1 MTLFAMVAMFATASI
16 AQGISTFPWTE
27 GFENGATDWTIIDS
41 DGDGIS
47 WQLSDTSSQVSSFAA
62 QYPHTGNSC
71 IIALSYN
78 NLTYEVLTPDEWL
91 ISPAL
96 TIPAG
101 ESYSLTF
108 YDNGTN
114 PAYAAEHYAVYV
126 ANANTVAAMSATTP
140 LMEQT
145 LVDGTWTKRTVDLSA
160 YAGQTIYIGFR
171 HYNCTDQF
179 CMGIDDIRVGGLEVP
194 DITLYGPQTVVTNV
208 PTTFVAVSDVAGPFT
223 WTVDNQAQ
231 TTTTDT
237 LVYTFTTAGSHTVV
251 ASVSNN
257 VGTTTDTINV
267 TAIECNAES
276 VPYSSNFAN
285 GISLCWENTAL
296 TPETY
301 AWDTVS
307 MADGS
312 ATYAYSMSAESFYG
326 VYMFDNG
333 VDNWLIT
340 PTLNIAT
347 AGDYQV
353 EWMVREYNSS
363 YATDH
368 YTVYLI
374 ADDDTTE
381 LFSETLTAEAAAA
394 DLARVAGLPA
404 DLTGDFKIG
413 FRHHASTGGYVLM
426 IRNIGVNVQTA
437 PIVTLVG
444 PATAENGYAVTFTA
458 QSGNATSY
466 AWLVDG
472 TAQSETSNTLS
483 YTFTTD
489 SVHTVKVT
497 ATNNSGSASDSM
509 TVEVYT
515 CYAIADFPYTQDFE
529 SGMQCWSMVSMDA
542 ANDAEFGIYADENAY
557 AGSSDFR
564 FSSFDE
570 GTDYNQYLISP
581 EITLPATGNYM
592 LKFMY
597 KGQYSTDAFR
607 VLSSTTTKDVAAFT
621 NVLGDYPEV
630 ATAWTEVALVLPAGT
645 KFVAINYYGDYQY
658 RLYVDDIMITTVT
671 APTVTVTGPASTT
684 TGSEVTFT
692 ATSTLADSYAWTVD
706 GTAQSETG
714 NTLTYTFTTAGEHTV
729 SVVATNA
736 QGSSQPATHTIN
748 VIACDVISTLPWVAD
763 FEDTTATYDC
773 WKFYDADQ
781 DGIGWFTS
789 YGQFQNQ
796 DGTPAE
802 TYGHESYGAMFSFS
816 YYSNGQFGQAL
827 TPDDWVFTPAIAV
840 PAEGN
845 YSLSWYAR
853 GIDPNYAGEYY
864 SVYVTTT
871 AAPDE
876 SLEAV
881 YSDSTTATW
890 EQQIVNLADYAG
902 QTVYI
907 AFRHHNCTDKYALAV
922 DKIRVGVAGTEN
934 EGIDNAAAIDINI
947 YPNPASEVIN
957 IAAEGVR
964 LVEMLD
970 VNGRVVLESR
980 IGGAIDLS
988 SLASGVYMVRVT
1000 TDAGVSTEKVVK
1012 Q

>member
-1 MTLFAMVAMFATASI
+1 MKKTMTFFAMVAMFATASI

-27 GFENGATDWTIIDS
+27 GFENGASGWIFQSGNAEDEGFTVVTNGQYTYTTMGQSCLFGPYS
-41 DGDGIS
+41 DDFNVDQ
-47 WQLSDTSSQVSSFAA
+47 WA
-62 QYPHTGNSC
+62 
-71 IIALSYN
+71 
-78 NLTYEVLTPDEWL
+78 
-91 ISPAL
+91 ISPAIDL
-96 TIPAG
+96 TNSTDDTLL
-101 ESYSLTF
+101 SYYIWMTEYDGIETEYEVRVSTTDTTIASFTTVLWSETGSGDGYVKRNVSL
-108 YDNGTN
+108 
-114 PAYAAEHYAVYV
+114 A
-126 ANANTVAAMSATTP
+126 
-140 LMEQT
+140 
-145 LVDGTWTKRTVDLSA
+145 A
-160 YAGQTIYIGFR
+160 YAGQTIRIAFR
-171 HYNCTDQF
+171 NITGQGGDA
-179 CMGIDDIRVGGLEVP
+179 MMIDDVRIGGPETPAL
-194 DITLYGPQTVVTNV
+194 TLNGPQNV
-208 PTTFVAVSDVAGPFT
+208 IANTPATFVAVSDVAGPFT

-231 TTTTDT
+231 TTTIDT

-251 ASVSNN
+251 ASVSNS
-257 VGTTTDTINV
+257 VGTTSDTIEV
-267 TAIECNAES
+267 SAIECNAES

-296 TPETY
+296 TPQTY

-312 ATYAYSMSAESFYG
+312 ATYAYSMSAQSFYG
-326 VYMFDNG
+326 YMFDND

-374 ADDDTTE
+374 AGDDTTE

-394 DLARVAGLPA
+394 DLARVAGLPD

-437 PIVTLVG
+437 PSVTLVG

-466 AWLVDG
+466 AWTVDG
-472 TAQSETSNTLS
+472 TAQSETGNTLS
-483 YTFTTD
+483 YTFTND
-489 SVHTVKVT
+489 GAHTVIVT
-497 ATNNSGSASDSM
+497 ATNNSGSASDTMS
-509 TVEVYT
+509 VEVYT
-515 CYAIADFPYTQDFE
+515 CEAIDDFPYTQDFE

-557 AGSSDFR
+557 AGSNDFR
-564 FSSFDE
+564 FSSFAR

-630 ATAWTEVALVLPAGT
+630 ATEWTEVALMLPAGT

-658 RLYVDDIMITTVT
+658 RLYVDDIMLTTVT

-692 ATSTLADSYAWTVD
+692 ATSTLADSYAWSVD
-706 GTAQSETG
+706 GTAQNETG

-748 VIACDVISTLPWVAD
+748 VIDCEAGITEFPWNEGFEGALDCWMVRNANSQGFAIATNNAQATYTTMGQRCLFGAYNDDADVNDWAISPALTLPANSQ
-763 FEDTTATYDC
+763 FE
-773 WKFYDADQ
+773 
-781 DGIGWFTS
+781 
-789 YGQFQNQ
+789 
-796 DGTPAE
+796 
-802 TYGHESYGAMFSFS
+802 
-816 YYSNGQFGQAL
+816 
-827 TPDDWVFTPAIAV
+827 
-840 PAEGN
+840 
-845 YSLSWYAR
+845 LSWYVR
-853 GIDPNYAGEYY
+853 LIPYHGIVNTYEVMV
-864 SVYVTTT
+864 STTGT
-871 AAPDE
+871 EAADFTQIYTE
-876 SLEAV
+876 
-881 YSDSTTATW
+881 SDSTDGYV
-890 EQQIVNLADYAG
+890 QRSVSLADYAG
-902 QTVYI
+902 QTIRI
-907 AFRHHNCTDKYALAV
+907 AFHNISAQGGDAMLI
-922 DKIRVGVAGTEN
+922 DDIRVGETS
-934 EGIDNAAAIDINI
+934 GIDNAAAINVSV

>member
-1 MTLFAMVAMFATASI
+1 MTFFAMVAMFATASI

-27 GFENGATDWTIIDS
+27 GFENGASGWIFQSGNAEDEGFTVVTNGQYTYTTMGQSCLFGPYS
-41 DGDGIS
+41 DDFNVDQ
-47 WQLSDTSSQVSSFAA
+47 WA
-62 QYPHTGNSC
+62 
-71 IIALSYN
+71 
-78 NLTYEVLTPDEWL
+78 
-91 ISPAL
+91 ISPAIDL
-96 TIPAG
+96 TNSTDDTLL
-101 ESYSLTF
+101 SYYIWMTEYDGIETEYEVRVSTTDTTIASFTTVLWSETGSGDGFVKRNVSL
-108 YDNGTN
+108 
-114 PAYAAEHYAVYV
+114 A
-126 ANANTVAAMSATTP
+126 
-140 LMEQT
+140 
-145 LVDGTWTKRTVDLSA
+145 A
-160 YAGQTIYIGFR
+160 YAGQTIRIAFR
-171 HYNCTDQF
+171 NITGQGGDA
-179 CMGIDDIRVGGLEVP
+179 MMIDDVRIGGPETPAL
-194 DITLYGPQTVVTNV
+194 TLNGPQNV
-208 PTTFVAVSDVAGPFT
+208 IANTPATFVAVSDVAGPFT

-231 TTTTDT
+231 TTTIDT

-251 ASVSNN
+251 ASVSNS
-257 VGTTTDTINV
+257 VGTTSDTIEV

-296 TPETY
+296 TPQTY

-307 MADGS
+307 MTDGS
-312 ATYAYSMSAESFYG
+312 ATYAYSMSAQSFYG
-326 VYMFDNG
+326 YMFDND

-374 ADDDTTE
+374 AGDDTTE

-394 DLARVAGLPA
+394 DLARVAGLPD

-437 PIVTLVG
+437 PSVTLVG

-466 AWLVDG
+466 AWTVDG
-472 TAQSETSNTLS
+472 TAQTETSNTLS

-489 SVHTVKVT
+489 GAHTVIVT
-497 ATNNSGSASDSM
+497 ATNNSGSASDTMS
-509 TVEVYT
+509 VEVYT
-515 CYAIADFPYTQDFE
+515 CEAIDEFPYTQDFE

-557 AGSSDFR
+557 AGSNDFR
-564 FSSFDE
+564 FSSFDR

-597 KGQYSTDAFR
+597 KGHRTTDAFR

-621 NVLGDYPEV
+621 NVLGDYPTV
-630 ATAWTEVALVLPAGT
+630 ATEWTEVAFELPAGT

-658 RLYVDDIMITTVT
+658 YLYVDDIMLTTVT

-692 ATSTLADSYAWTVD
+692 ATSSLADSYAWSVD
-706 GTAQSETG
+706 GTAQNETG
-714 NTLTYTFTTAGEHTV
+714 NTLTYTFTTGGEHTV

-763 FEDTTATYDC
+763 FEDTNATYDC

-796 DGTPAE
+796 E

-816 YYSNGQFGQAL
+816 YYSNGQTGRAL
-827 TPDDWVFTPAIAV
+827 TPDDWAFTPAIAV

-922 DKIRVGVAGTEN
+922 DKIRVGAAGSEN

>member
-1 MTLFAMVAMFATASI
+1 MTFFAMVAMFATASI

-27 GFENGATDWTIIDS
+27 GFENGASGWIFQSGNTEDEGFTVVTNGQYTYTTMGQSCLFGPYSDDFNVDQWAISPLIDLTNSTDDTLLSYYVYMTDYEGIETEYEVRVSTTDTTIAS
-41 DGDGIS
+41 FTTVLWSETGSGDGYVKRN
-47 WQLSDTSSQVSSFAA
+47 VSLA
-62 QYPHTGNSC
+62 
-71 IIALSYN
+71 
-78 NLTYEVLTPDEWL
+78 
-91 ISPAL
+91 
-96 TIPAG
+96 
-101 ESYSLTF
+101 
-108 YDNGTN
+108 
-114 PAYAAEHYAVYV
+114 
-126 ANANTVAAMSATTP
+126 
-140 LMEQT
+140 
-145 LVDGTWTKRTVDLSA
+145 A
-160 YAGQTIYIGFR
+160 YAGQTIRIAFR
-171 HYNCTDQF
+171 NITGQGGDA
-179 CMGIDDIRVGGLEVP
+179 MMIDDVRIGGPETPAL
-194 DITLYGPQTVVTNV
+194 TLNGPQNV
-208 PTTFVAVSDVAGPFT
+208 IANTPATFVAVSDVAGPFT

-231 TTTTDT
+231 TTTIDT

-251 ASVSNN
+251 ASVSNS
-257 VGTTTDTINV
+257 VGTTSDTIEV

-307 MADGS
+307 MTDGS
-312 ATYAYSMSAESFYG
+312 ATYAYSMSAQSFYG
-326 VYMFDNG
+326 YMFDND

-374 ADDDTTE
+374 AGDDTTE

-394 DLARVAGLPA
+394 DLARVAGLPD

-437 PIVTLVG
+437 PSVTLVG

-466 AWLVDG
+466 AWTVDG
-472 TAQSETSNTLS
+472 TAQTETSNTLS

-489 SVHTVKVT
+489 GAHTVIVT
-497 ATNNSGSASDSM
+497 ATNNSGSASDTMS
-509 TVEVYT
+509 VEVYT
-515 CYAIADFPYTQDFE
+515 CEAIDDFPYTQDFE

-557 AGSSDFR
+557 AGSNDFR
-564 FSSFDE
+564 FSSYDR

-592 LKFMY
+592 VKFMY
-597 KGQYSTDAFR
+597 KGHRTTDAFK

-621 NVLGDYPEV
+621 NVLGDYPTV
-630 ATAWTEVALVLPAGT
+630 ATEWTEVAFELPAGT
-645 KFVAINYYGDYQY
+645 KYVAINYYGNYQY
-658 RLYVDDIMITTVT
+658 YLYVDDIMITTVT

-692 ATSTLADSYAWTVD
+692 ATSSLADSYAWSVD
-706 GTAQSETG
+706 GTAQNETG
-714 NTLTYTFTTAGEHTV
+714 NTLTYTFTTGGEHTV

-796 DGTPAE
+796 E

-816 YYSNGQFGQAL
+816 YYSNGQTGQAL
-827 TPDDWVFTPAIAV
+827 TPDDWAFTPAIAV

-845 YSLSWYAR
+845 YSLSWFAR

-922 DKIRVGVAGTEN
+922 DKIRVGVAGSEN

>member
-16 AQGISTFPWTE
+16 AQGINTFPWTE
-27 GFENGATDWTIIDS
+27 GFENGASGWIFQSGNAEDEGFTVVTNGQYTYTTMGQSCLFGPYSDDFNVDQWAISPLIDLTNSTDDTLLSYYVYMTEYDGIETEYEVRVSTTDTTIAS
-41 DGDGIS
+41 FTTVLWSETGSGDGYVKRN
-47 WQLSDTSSQVSSFAA
+47 VSLA
-62 QYPHTGNSC
+62 
-71 IIALSYN
+71 
-78 NLTYEVLTPDEWL
+78 
-91 ISPAL
+91 
-96 TIPAG
+96 
-101 ESYSLTF
+101 
-108 YDNGTN
+108 
-114 PAYAAEHYAVYV
+114 
-126 ANANTVAAMSATTP
+126 
-140 LMEQT
+140 
-145 LVDGTWTKRTVDLSA
+145 A
-160 YAGQTIYIGFR
+160 YAGQTIRIAFR
-171 HYNCTDQF
+171 NITGQGGDA
-179 CMGIDDIRVGGLEVP
+179 MMIDDVRIGGPETPAL
-194 DITLYGPQTVVTNV
+194 TLNGPQNV
-208 PTTFVAVSDVAGPFT
+208 IANTPATFVAVSDVAGPFT

-231 TTTTDT
+231 TTTIDT

-251 ASVSNN
+251 ASVSNS
-257 VGTTTDTINV
+257 VGTTSDTIEV

-276 VPYSSNFAN
+276 VPYSSTFAN
-285 GISLCWENTAL
+285 GISLCWENIAL
-296 TPETY
+296 TPQTY

-307 MADGS
+307 MTDGS

-326 VYMFDNG
+326 VYMFDND

-374 ADDDTTE
+374 AGDDTTE

-394 DLARVAGLPA
+394 DLARVAGLPD

-437 PIVTLVG
+437 PSVTLVG

-466 AWLVDG
+466 AWTVDG
-472 TAQSETSNTLS
+472 TAQTETSNTLS

-489 SVHTVKVT
+489 GAHTVIVT
-497 ATNNSGSASDSM
+497 ATNNSGSASDTMS
-509 TVEVYT
+509 VEVYT
-515 CYAIADFPYTQDFE
+515 CEAIDDFPYTQDFE
-529 SGMQCWSMVSMDA
+529 SGMQCWSMVSMNA

-557 AGSSDFR
+557 AGSNDFR
-564 FSSFDE
+564 FSSFARD
-570 GTDYNQYLISP
+570 TNYNQYLISP
-581 EITLPATGNYM
+581 EITLPATGSYM
-592 LKFMY
+592 VKFMY
-597 KGQYSTDAFR
+597 KGQYATDAFR

-630 ATAWTEVALVLPAGT
+630 ATEWTEVALVLPAGT

-658 RLYVDDIMITTVT
+658 YLYVDDIMITTVT
-671 APTVTVTGPASTT
+671 APTVTVTGPALTT

-706 GTAQSETG
+706 GTAQNETG
-714 NTLTYTFTTAGEHTV
+714 NTLTYTFTTGGEHTV

-796 DGTPAE
+796 DGTPAA

-816 YYSNGQFGQAL
+816 YYSNGQTGRAL

-922 DKIRVGVAGTEN
+922 DKIRVGVAGSEN

>member
-1 MTLFAMVAMFATASI
+1 MTFFAMVAMFATASI

-27 GFENGATDWTIIDS
+27 GFENGASGWIFQSGNAEDDGFSVVTNGQYTYTTMGQSCLFGPYS
-41 DGDGIS
+41 DDFNVDQ
-47 WQLSDTSSQVSSFAA
+47 WA
-62 QYPHTGNSC
+62 
-71 IIALSYN
+71 
-78 NLTYEVLTPDEWL
+78 
-91 ISPAL
+91 ISPAIDL
-96 TIPAG
+96 TNSTDDTLL
-101 ESYSLTF
+101 SYYVYMTEYDGIETEYEVRVSTTDTTIASFTTVLWSETGSGDGYVKRNVSL
-108 YDNGTN
+108 
-114 PAYAAEHYAVYV
+114 A
-126 ANANTVAAMSATTP
+126 
-140 LMEQT
+140 
-145 LVDGTWTKRTVDLSA
+145 A
-160 YAGQTIYIGFR
+160 YAGQTIRIAFHNITGQGG
-171 HYNCTDQF
+171 DA
-179 CMGIDDIRVGGLEVP
+179 MMIDDVRIGGPETPAL
-194 DITLYGPQTVVTNV
+194 TLNGPQNV
-208 PTTFVAVSDVAGPFT
+208 IANTPATFVAVSDVAGPFT

-231 TTTTDT
+231 TTTIDT

-251 ASVSNN
+251 ASVSNS
-257 VGTTTDTINV
+257 VGTTSDTIEV
-267 TAIECNAES
+267 TAIECNTES
-276 VPYSSNFAN
+276 VPYSSTFAN

-296 TPETY
+296 TPQTY

-307 MADGS
+307 MTDGS
-312 ATYAYSMSAESFYG
+312 TTYAYSMSAQSFYG
-326 VYMFDNG
+326 VYMFDND

-353 EWMVREYNSS
+353 EWMVREYNNS

-374 ADDDTTE
+374 AGDDTTE

-394 DLARVAGLPA
+394 ELARVAGLPD

-437 PIVTLVG
+437 PSVTLVG

-466 AWLVDG
+466 AWTVDG
-472 TAQSETSNTLS
+472 TAQTETSNTLS

-489 SVHTVKVT
+489 GAHTVIVT
-497 ATNNSGSASDSM
+497 ATNNSGSASDTMS
-509 TVEVYT
+509 VEVYT
-515 CYAIADFPYTQDFE
+515 CEAIDDFPYTQDFE

-557 AGSSDFR
+557 AGSNDFR
-564 FSSFDE
+564 FSSYDR

-581 EITLPATGNYM
+581 EITLPATGSYM
-592 LKFMY
+592 VKFMY
-597 KGQYSTDAFR
+597 KGHRTTDAFK

-630 ATAWTEVALVLPAGT
+630 ATEWTEVAFELPAGT
-645 KFVAINYYGDYQY
+645 KFVAINYYGNYQY
-658 RLYVDDIMITTVT
+658 YLYVDDIMITTVT

-692 ATSTLADSYAWTVD
+692 ATSSLADSYAWTVD

-714 NTLTYTFTTAGEHTV
+714 NTLTYTFTTGGEHTV

-763 FEDTTATYDC
+763 FEDTNATYDC

-796 DGTPAE
+796 DGTPAA

-816 YYSNGQFGQAL
+816 YYSNGQTGRAL

-922 DKIRVGVAGTEN
+922 DKIRVGVAGSEN

>member
-47 WQLSDTSSQVSSFAA
+47 WQLSDTSSQIANFAA

-78 NLTYEVLTPDEWL
+78 NITYDVLTPDEWL

-257 VGTTTDTINV
+257 AGTSSDTLTV

-276 VPYSSNFAN
+276 VPYSSTFAN
-285 GISLCWENTAL
+285 GIGLCWENIAL

-307 MADGS
+307 MTDGS
-312 ATYAYSMSAESFYG
+312 ATYAYSMSAQSIYG
-326 VYMFDNG
+326 MYMIDNG

-374 ADDDTTE
+374 AGDDTTE

-437 PIVTLVG
+437 PSVTLVG

-483 YTFTTD
+483 YTFTND
-489 SVHTVKVT
+489 GAHTVKVT

-515 CYAIADFPYTQDFE
+515 CEAIDEFPYTQDFE
-529 SGMQCWSMVSMDA
+529 SGMQCWSMISMDA
-542 ANDAEFGIYADENAY
+542 ANDNEFGIYADETAY
-557 AGSSDFR
+557 SGSNDFR
-564 FSSFDE
+564 FSSFAR

-581 EITLPATGNYM
+581 EITLPATGSYM
-592 LKFMY
+592 VKFMY
-597 KGQYSTDAFR
+597 KGQRTTDAFK

-630 ATAWTEVALVLPAGT
+630 ATAWTEVAFELPAGT
-645 KFVAINYYGDYQY
+645 KFVAINYYGDFQY

-671 APTVTVTGPASTT
+671 APTVTVTGPASTSA
-684 TGSEVTFT
+684 GSEVTFT
-692 ATSTLADSYAWTVD
+692 AISSLADSYAWTVD

-748 VIACDVISTLPWVAD
+748 VIDCGAGITEFPWNEGFEGALDCWMVRNAASQGFAIATNNAQATYTTMGQRCLFGAYNDDADVNDWAISPALTLPANSQ
-763 FEDTTATYDC
+763 FE
-773 WKFYDADQ
+773 
-781 DGIGWFTS
+781 
-789 YGQFQNQ
+789 
-796 DGTPAE
+796 
-802 TYGHESYGAMFSFS
+802 
-816 YYSNGQFGQAL
+816 
-827 TPDDWVFTPAIAV
+827 
-840 PAEGN
+840 
-845 YSLSWYAR
+845 LSWYVR
-853 GIDPNYAGEYY
+853 LIPYHGIVNTYEVMV
-864 SVYVTTT
+864 STTGT
-871 AAPDE
+871 EAADFTQIYTE
-876 SLEAV
+876 
-881 YSDSTTATW
+881 SDSTDGYV
-890 EQQIVNLADYAG
+890 QRSVSLADYAG
-902 QTVYI
+902 QTIRI
-907 AFRHHNCTDKYALAV
+907 AFHNISAQGGDAMLI
-922 DKIRVGVAGTEN
+922 DDIRVGETS
-934 EGIDNAAAIDINI
+934 GIDNTAAIDINI
-947 YPNPASEVIN
+947 YPNPASEVLN
-957 IAAEGVR
+957 IVADGVR

>member
-1 MTLFAMVAMFATASI
+1 MTFFAMVAMFATASI

-27 GFENGATDWTIIDS
+27 GFENGASGWIFQSGNAEDEGFTVVTNGQYTYTTMGQSCLFGPYSDDFNVDQWAISPLIDLTNSTDDTLLSYYIYMTEYDGIETEYEVRVSTTDTTIAS
-41 DGDGIS
+41 FTTVLWSETGSGDGYVKRN
-47 WQLSDTSSQVSSFAA
+47 VSLA
-62 QYPHTGNSC
+62 
-71 IIALSYN
+71 
-78 NLTYEVLTPDEWL
+78 
-91 ISPAL
+91 
-96 TIPAG
+96 
-101 ESYSLTF
+101 
-108 YDNGTN
+108 
-114 PAYAAEHYAVYV
+114 
-126 ANANTVAAMSATTP
+126 
-140 LMEQT
+140 
-145 LVDGTWTKRTVDLSA
+145 A
-160 YAGQTIYIGFR
+160 YAGQTIRIAFR
-171 HYNCTDQF
+171 NITGQGGDA
-179 CMGIDDIRVGGLEVP
+179 MMIDDVRIGGPETPAL
-194 DITLYGPQTVVTNV
+194 TLNGPQNV
-208 PTTFVAVSDVAGPFT
+208 IANTPATFVAVSDVAGPFT

-231 TTTTDT
+231 TTTIDT

-251 ASVSNN
+251 ASVSNS
-257 VGTTTDTINV
+257 VGTTSDTIEV

-296 TPETY
+296 TPQTY

-307 MADGS
+307 MTDGS
-312 ATYAYSMSAESFYG
+312 ATYAYSMSAESYYG
-326 VYMFDNG
+326 VYMFDND

-374 ADDDTTE
+374 AGDDTTE

-394 DLARVAGLPA
+394 DLARVAGLPD

-437 PIVTLVG
+437 PSVTLVG

-466 AWLVDG
+466 AWTVDG
-472 TAQSETSNTLS
+472 TAQTETSNTLS

-489 SVHTVKVT
+489 GAHTVIVT
-497 ATNNSGSASDSM
+497 ATNNSGSASDTMS
-509 TVEVYT
+509 VEVYT
-515 CYAIADFPYTQDFE
+515 CEAIDDFPYTQDFE

-557 AGSSDFR
+557 AGSNDFR
-564 FSSFDE
+564 FSSYDR

-597 KGQYSTDAFR
+597 KGHRTTDAFR

-621 NVLGDYPEV
+621 NVLGDYPTV
-630 ATAWTEVALVLPAGT
+630 ATEWTEVAFELPAGT

-658 RLYVDDIMITTVT
+658 YLYVDDIMLTTVT

-692 ATSTLADSYAWTVD
+692 ATSSLADSYAWSVD
-706 GTAQSETG
+706 GTAQNETG
-714 NTLTYTFTTAGEHTV
+714 NTLTYTFTTGGEHTV

-763 FEDTTATYDC
+763 FEDTNATYDC

-796 DGTPAE
+796 E

-816 YYSNGQFGQAL
+816 YYSNGQTGRAL
-827 TPDDWVFTPAIAV
+827 TPDDWAFTPAIAV

-922 DKIRVGVAGTEN
+922 DKIRVGVAGSEN

>member
-27 GFENGATDWTIIDS
+27 GFENGASGWIFQSGNAEDEGFSVVTNGQYTYTTMGQSCLFGPYSDDFNVDQWAISPLIDLTNSTDDTLLSYYVYMTEYDGIETEYEVRVSTTDTTIAS
-41 DGDGIS
+41 FTTVLWSETGSGDGYVKRN
-47 WQLSDTSSQVSSFAA
+47 VSLA
-62 QYPHTGNSC
+62 
-71 IIALSYN
+71 
-78 NLTYEVLTPDEWL
+78 
-91 ISPAL
+91 
-96 TIPAG
+96 
-101 ESYSLTF
+101 
-108 YDNGTN
+108 
-114 PAYAAEHYAVYV
+114 
-126 ANANTVAAMSATTP
+126 
-140 LMEQT
+140 
-145 LVDGTWTKRTVDLSA
+145 A
-160 YAGQTIYIGFR
+160 YAGQTIRIAFHNITGQGG
-171 HYNCTDQF
+171 DA
-179 CMGIDDIRVGGLEVP
+179 MMIDDVRIGGPETPAL
-194 DITLYGPQTVVTNV
+194 TLNGPQNVVTNV

-231 TTTTDT
+231 TTTIDT

-251 ASVSNN
+251 VSVSNN
-257 VGTTTDTINV
+257 VGTTSDTINV

-276 VPYSSNFAN
+276 VPYSSTFAN

-296 TPETY
+296 TPQTY

-307 MADGS
+307 MTDGS

-326 VYMFDNG
+326 VYMFDND

-374 ADDDTTE
+374 AGDDTTE

-394 DLARVAGLPA
+394 DLARVAGLPD

-437 PIVTLVG
+437 PSVTLVG

-472 TAQSETSNTLS
+472 TAQTETSNTLS

-489 SVHTVKVT
+489 GAHTVIVT
-497 ATNNSGSASDSM
+497 ATNNSGSASDTMS
-509 TVEVYT
+509 VEVYT
-515 CYAIADFPYTQDFE
+515 CEAIDDFPYTQDFE

-557 AGSSDFR
+557 AGSNDFR

-581 EITLPATGNYM
+581 EITLPATGSYM
-592 LKFMY
+592 VKFMY
-597 KGQYSTDAFR
+597 KGQRTTDAFK

-630 ATAWTEVALVLPAGT
+630 ATEWTEVAFELPAGT
-645 KFVAINYYGDYQY
+645 KFVAINYYGDFQY
-658 RLYVDDIMITTVT
+658 YLYVDDIMITTVT
-671 APTVTVTGPASTT
+671 APTVTVTGPASTSA
-684 TGSEVTFT
+684 GSEVTFT
-692 ATSTLADSYAWTVD
+692 AISSLADSYAWTVD

-748 VIACDVISTLPWVAD
+748 VIDCEAGITEFPWNEGFEGALDCWMVRNAASNGFTIATNNAQATYTTMGQRCLIGAYNDDADVNDWAISPALTLPANSQ
-763 FEDTTATYDC
+763 FE
-773 WKFYDADQ
+773 
-781 DGIGWFTS
+781 
-789 YGQFQNQ
+789 
-796 DGTPAE
+796 
-802 TYGHESYGAMFSFS
+802 
-816 YYSNGQFGQAL
+816 
-827 TPDDWVFTPAIAV
+827 
-840 PAEGN
+840 
-845 YSLSWYAR
+845 LSWYVR
-853 GIDPNYAGEYY
+853 LIPYHGIVNTYEVMV
-864 SVYVTTT
+864 STTGT
-871 AAPDE
+871 EAADFTQIYTE
-876 SLEAV
+876 
-881 YSDSTTATW
+881 SDSTDGYV
-890 EQQIVNLADYAG
+890 QRSVSLADYAG
-902 QTVYI
+902 QTIRI
-907 AFRHHNCTDKYALAV
+907 AFHNISAQGGDAMLI
-922 DKIRVGVAGTEN
+922 DDIRVGETS
-934 EGIDNAAAIDINI
+934 GIDNAAAIDINI
-947 YPNPASEVIN
+947 YPNPASEVLN
-957 IAAEGVR
+957 IVADGVR

>member
-27 GFENGATDWTIIDS
+27 GFENGASGWIFQSGNAEDEGFSVVTNGQYTYTTMGQSCLFGPYSDDFNVDQWAISPLIDLTNSTDDTLLSYYVYMTEYDGIETEYEVRVSTTDTTIAS
-41 DGDGIS
+41 FTTVLWSETGSGDGYVKRN
-47 WQLSDTSSQVSSFAA
+47 VSLA
-62 QYPHTGNSC
+62 
-71 IIALSYN
+71 
-78 NLTYEVLTPDEWL
+78 
-91 ISPAL
+91 
-96 TIPAG
+96 
-101 ESYSLTF
+101 
-108 YDNGTN
+108 
-114 PAYAAEHYAVYV
+114 
-126 ANANTVAAMSATTP
+126 
-140 LMEQT
+140 
-145 LVDGTWTKRTVDLSA
+145 A
-160 YAGQTIYIGFR
+160 YAGQTIRIAFR
-171 HYNCTDQF
+171 NITGQGGDA
-179 CMGIDDIRVGGLEVP
+179 MMIDDVRIGGPETPAL
-194 DITLYGPQTVVTNV
+194 TLNGPQNVLTNV

-231 TTTTDT
+231 TTTIDT
-237 LVYTFTTAGSHTVV
+237 LVYSFTTAGSHTVV
-251 ASVSNN
+251 ASVSNS
-257 VGTTTDTINV
+257 VGTTSDTIEV
-267 TAIECNAES
+267 TAIECNTES

-285 GISLCWENTAL
+285 GISLCWENIAL
-296 TPETY
+296 TPQTY

-312 ATYAYSMSAESFYG
+312 ATYAYSMSAQSFYG
-326 VYMFDNG
+326 YMFDND

-374 ADDDTTE
+374 AGDDTTE

-394 DLARVAGLPA
+394 DLARVAGLPD

-437 PIVTLVG
+437 PSVTLVG

-483 YTFTTD
+483 YTFTND
-489 SVHTVKVT
+489 GAHTVKVT

-515 CYAIADFPYTQDFE
+515 CEAIDDFPYTQDFE

-542 ANDAEFGIYADENAY
+542 ANDNEFGIYADETAY
-557 AGSSDFR
+557 SGSNDFR
-564 FSSFDE
+564 FSSYATA
-570 GTDYNQYLISP
+570 TDYNQYLISP
-581 EITLPATGNYM
+581 EITLPATGSYM
-592 LKFMY
+592 VKFMY
-597 KGQYSTDAFR
+597 KGQRTTDAFR

-645 KFVAINYYGDYQY
+645 KFVAFNYYGDFQY

-671 APTVTVTGPASTT
+671 APTVTVTGPASTSA
-684 TGSEVTFT
+684 GSEVTFT
-692 ATSTLADSYAWTVD
+692 AISSLADSYAWTVD

-748 VIACDVISTLPWVAD
+748 VIDCEAGITEFPWNEGFEGALDCWMVRNAASNGFAIATNNAQATYTTMGQRCLFGAYNDDADVNDWAISPALTLPANSQ
-763 FEDTTATYDC
+763 FE
-773 WKFYDADQ
+773 
-781 DGIGWFTS
+781 
-789 YGQFQNQ
+789 
-796 DGTPAE
+796 
-802 TYGHESYGAMFSFS
+802 
-816 YYSNGQFGQAL
+816 
-827 TPDDWVFTPAIAV
+827 
-840 PAEGN
+840 
-845 YSLSWYAR
+845 LSWYVR
-853 GIDPNYAGEYY
+853 LIPYHGIVNTYEVMV
-864 SVYVTTT
+864 STTGT
-871 AAPDE
+871 EAADFTQIYTE
-876 SLEAV
+876 
-881 YSDSTTATW
+881 SDSTDGYV
-890 EQQIVNLADYAG
+890 QRSVSLADYAG
-902 QTVYI
+902 QTIRI
-907 AFRHHNCTDKYALAV
+907 AFHNISAQGGDAMLI
-922 DKIRVGVAGTEN
+922 DDIRVGETS
-934 EGIDNAAAIDINI
+934 GIDNAAAIDINI
-947 YPNPASEVIN
+947 YPNPASEVLN
-957 IAAEGVR
+957 IVADGVR

>member
-1 MTLFAMVAMFATASI
+1 MKKTMTFFAMVAMFATASI

-27 GFENGATDWTIIDS
+27 GFENGASGWIFQSGNAEDEGFTVVTNGQYTYTTMGQSCLLGPYS
-41 DGDGIS
+41 DDFNVDQ
-47 WQLSDTSSQVSSFAA
+47 WA
-62 QYPHTGNSC
+62 
-71 IIALSYN
+71 
-78 NLTYEVLTPDEWL
+78 
-91 ISPAL
+91 ISPAIDL
-96 TIPAG
+96 TNSTDDTIL
-101 ESYSLTF
+101 SYYIWMTDYEGIETEYEVRVSTTDTTIASFTTVLWSETGSGDGYVKRNVSL
-108 YDNGTN
+108 
-114 PAYAAEHYAVYV
+114 A
-126 ANANTVAAMSATTP
+126 
-140 LMEQT
+140 
-145 LVDGTWTKRTVDLSA
+145 A
-160 YAGQTIYIGFR
+160 YAGQTIRIAFHNITGQGGDAMMIDNVRIGGPE
-171 HYNCTDQF
+171 TPA
-179 CMGIDDIRVGGLEVP
+179 L
-194 DITLYGPQTVVTNV
+194 TLNGPQNV
-208 PTTFVAVSDVAGPFT
+208 IANTPATFVAVSDVAGPFT

-231 TTTTDT
+231 TTTIDT

-251 ASVSNN
+251 ASVSNS
-257 VGTTTDTINV
+257 VGTTSDTIEV

-285 GISLCWENTAL
+285 GIGLCWENTAL
-296 TPETY
+296 TPQTY

-326 VYMFDNG
+326 VYMFDND

-374 ADDDTTE
+374 AGDDTTE

-394 DLARVAGLPA
+394 DLARVAGLPD

-437 PIVTLVG
+437 PSVTLVG

-472 TAQSETSNTLS
+472 AAQTETSNTLS

-489 SVHTVKVT
+489 GAHTVIVT
-497 ATNNSGSASDSM
+497 ATNNSGSASDTMS
-509 TVEVYT
+509 VEVYT
-515 CYAIADFPYTQDFE
+515 CEAIDDFPYTQDFE

-557 AGSSDFR
+557 AGSNDFR
-564 FSSFDE
+564 FSSFDR

-597 KGQYSTDAFR
+597 KGQNTTDAFR

-630 ATAWTEVALVLPAGT
+630 ATEWTEVAFVLPAGT
-645 KFVAINYYGDYQY
+645 KFVAINYYGNYQY
-658 RLYVDDIMITTVT
+658 YLYVDDIMITTVT

-692 ATSTLADSYAWTVD
+692 ATSSLADSYAWTVD
-706 GTAQSETG
+706 GTAQNETG

-816 YYSNGQFGQAL
+816 YYSNGQYGQAL

-907 AFRHHNCTDKYALAV
+907 AFRHHNCTNKYALAV
-922 DKIRVGVAGTEN
+922 DKIRVGVAGSEN

>member
-1 MTLFAMVAMFATASI
+1 MKKTMTLFAMVAMFATASI

-27 GFENGATDWTIIDS
+27 GFENGASGWIFQSGNAEDEGFTVVTNGQYTYTTMGQSCLFGPYSDDFNVDQWAISPLIDLTNSTDDTLLSYYVYMTEYDGIETEYEVRVSTTDTTIAS
-41 DGDGIS
+41 FTTVLWSETGSGDGYVKRN
-47 WQLSDTSSQVSSFAA
+47 VSLA
-62 QYPHTGNSC
+62 
-71 IIALSYN
+71 
-78 NLTYEVLTPDEWL
+78 
-91 ISPAL
+91 
-96 TIPAG
+96 
-101 ESYSLTF
+101 
-108 YDNGTN
+108 
-114 PAYAAEHYAVYV
+114 
-126 ANANTVAAMSATTP
+126 
-140 LMEQT
+140 
-145 LVDGTWTKRTVDLSA
+145 A
-160 YAGQTIYIGFR
+160 YAGQTIRIAFR
-171 HYNCTDQF
+171 NITGQGGDA
-179 CMGIDDIRVGGLEVP
+179 MMIDDVRIGGPEPPAL
-194 DITLYGPQTVVTNV
+194 TLNGPQNV
-208 PTTFVAVSDVAGPFT
+208 IANTPATFVAVSDVAGPFT

-231 TTTTDT
+231 TTTIDT

-251 ASVSNN
+251 ASVSNS
-257 VGTTTDTINV
+257 VGTTSDTIDVN
-267 TAIECNAES
+267 AIECNAES

-296 TPETY
+296 TPQTY

-307 MADGS
+307 MTDG
-312 ATYAYSMSAESFYG
+312 ATTYAYSMSAESFYG
-326 VYMFDNG
+326 VYMFDND

-394 DLARVAGLPA
+394 DLARVAGLPD

-437 PIVTLVG
+437 PSVTLVG

-466 AWLVDG
+466 AWTVDG
-472 TAQSETSNTLS
+472 TAQTETSNTLS

-489 SVHTVKVT
+489 GAHTVIVT
-497 ATNNSGSASDSM
+497 ATNNSGSASDTMS
-509 TVEVYT
+509 VEVYT
-515 CYAIADFPYTQDFE
+515 CEAIDDFPYTQDFE

-557 AGSSDFR
+557 AGSNDFR
-564 FSSFDE
+564 FSSYDR

-592 LKFMY
+592 VKFMY
-597 KGQYSTDAFR
+597 KGHRTTDAFK

-621 NVLGDYPEV
+621 NVLGDYPTV
-630 ATAWTEVALVLPAGT
+630 ATEWTEVALVLPAGT
-645 KFVAINYYGDYQY
+645 KFVAINYYGNYQY
-658 RLYVDDIMITTVT
+658 YLYVDDIMITTVT

-692 ATSTLADSYAWTVD
+692 ATSSLADSYAWSVD
-706 GTAQSETG
+706 GTAQNETG
-714 NTLTYTFTTAGEHTV
+714 NTLTYTFTTGGEHTV

-816 YYSNGQFGQAL
+816 YYSNGQTGRAL

-922 DKIRVGVAGTEN
+922 DKIRVGVAGSEN

-980 IGGAIDLS
+980 IGGALDLS

>member
-16 AQGISTFPWTE
+16 AQGINTFPWTE
-27 GFENGATDWTIIDS
+27 GFENGASGWIFQSGNAEDEGFTVVTNGQYTYTTMGQSCLFGPYSDDFNVDQWAISPLIDLTNSTDDTLLSYYVYMTEYDGIETEYEVRVSTTDTTIAS
-41 DGDGIS
+41 FTTVLWSETGSGDGYVKRN
-47 WQLSDTSSQVSSFAA
+47 VSLA
-62 QYPHTGNSC
+62 
-71 IIALSYN
+71 
-78 NLTYEVLTPDEWL
+78 
-91 ISPAL
+91 
-96 TIPAG
+96 
-101 ESYSLTF
+101 
-108 YDNGTN
+108 
-114 PAYAAEHYAVYV
+114 
-126 ANANTVAAMSATTP
+126 
-140 LMEQT
+140 
-145 LVDGTWTKRTVDLSA
+145 A
-160 YAGQTIYIGFR
+160 YAGQTIRIAFR
-171 HYNCTDQF
+171 NITGQGGDA
-179 CMGIDDIRVGGLEVP
+179 MMIDDVRIGGPETPAL
-194 DITLYGPQTVVTNV
+194 TLNGPQNV
-208 PTTFVAVSDVAGPFT
+208 IANTPATFVAVSDVAGPFT

-231 TTTTDT
+231 TTTIDT

-251 ASVSNN
+251 ASVSNS
-257 VGTTTDTINV
+257 VGTTSDTIEV
-267 TAIECNAES
+267 TAIECNTES
-276 VPYSSNFAN
+276 VPYSSTFAN

-296 TPETY
+296 APETY

-307 MADGS
+307 MTDGS
-312 ATYAYSMSAESFYG
+312 TTYAYSMSAQSFYG
-326 VYMFDNG
+326 YMFDND

-374 ADDDTTE
+374 AGVDTTE

-394 DLARVAGLPA
+394 DLARVAGLPD

-437 PIVTLVG
+437 PSVTLVG

-466 AWLVDG
+466 AWTVDG
-472 TAQSETSNTLS
+472 TAQTETSNTLS

-489 SVHTVKVT
+489 GAHTVIVT
-497 ATNNSGSASDSM
+497 ATNNSGSASDTMS
-509 TVEVYT
+509 VEVYT
-515 CYAIADFPYTQDFE
+515 CEAIDDFPYTQDFE

-557 AGSSDFR
+557 AGSNDFR
-564 FSSFDE
+564 FSSYDR

-592 LKFMY
+592 VKFMY
-597 KGQYSTDAFR
+597 KGHRTTDAFK

-621 NVLGDYPEV
+621 NVLGDYPTV
-630 ATAWTEVALVLPAGT
+630 ATEWTEVAFELPAGT
-645 KFVAINYYGDYQY
+645 KYVAINYYGDYQY
-658 RLYVDDIMITTVT
+658 YLYVDDIMLTTVT
-671 APTVTVTGPASTT
+671 APMVTVTGPASTT

-692 ATSTLADSYAWTVD
+692 ATSSLADSYAWSVD
-706 GTAQSETG
+706 GTAQNETG
-714 NTLTYTFTTAGEHTV
+714 NTLTYTFTTGGEHTV

-763 FEDTTATYDC
+763 FEDTNATYDC

-796 DGTPAE
+796 E

-816 YYSNGQFGQAL
+816 YYSNGQTGQAL
-827 TPDDWVFTPAIAV
+827 TPDDWAFTPAIAV

-922 DKIRVGVAGTEN
+922 DKIRVGVAGSEN

-1000 TDAGVSTEKVVK
+1000 TDAGVSTEKVMK

>member
-27 GFENGATDWTIIDS
+27 GFENGASGWIFQSGNAEDEGFSVVTNGQYTYTTMGQSCLFGPYSDDFNVDQWAISPLIDLTNSTDDTLLSYYVYMTEYDGIETEYEVRVSTTDTTIAS
-41 DGDGIS
+41 FTTVLWSETGSGDGYVKRN
-47 WQLSDTSSQVSSFAA
+47 VSLA
-62 QYPHTGNSC
+62 
-71 IIALSYN
+71 
-78 NLTYEVLTPDEWL
+78 
-91 ISPAL
+91 
-96 TIPAG
+96 
-101 ESYSLTF
+101 
-108 YDNGTN
+108 
-114 PAYAAEHYAVYV
+114 
-126 ANANTVAAMSATTP
+126 
-140 LMEQT
+140 
-145 LVDGTWTKRTVDLSA
+145 A
-160 YAGQTIYIGFR
+160 YAGQTIRIAFR
-171 HYNCTDQF
+171 NITGQGGDA
-179 CMGIDDIRVGGLEVP
+179 MMIDDVRIGGPETPAL
-194 DITLYGPQTVVTNV
+194 TLNGPQNVVTNV
-208 PTTFVAVSDVAGPFT
+208 AATFVAVSDVAGPFT

-231 TTTTDT
+231 TTTIDT

-251 ASVSNN
+251 ASVSNS
-257 VGTTTDTINV
+257 VGTTSDTIEV
-267 TAIECNAES
+267 TAIECNTES
-276 VPYSSNFAN
+276 VPYSSTFAN

-296 TPETY
+296 APETY

-307 MADGS
+307 MTDGS
-312 ATYAYSMSAESFYG
+312 ATYAYSMSAQSFYG
-326 VYMFDNG
+326 YMFDND

-374 ADDDTTE
+374 AGDDTTE

-394 DLARVAGLPA
+394 DLARVAGLPD

-437 PIVTLVG
+437 PSVTLVG

-466 AWLVDG
+466 AWTVDG
-472 TAQSETSNTLS
+472 TAQTETSNTLS
-483 YTFTTD
+483 YTFTND
-489 SVHTVKVT
+489 GAHTVKVT

-557 AGSSDFR
+557 AGSNDFR

-581 EITLPATGNYM
+581 EITLPATGSYM
-592 LKFMY
+592 VKFMY
-597 KGQYSTDAFR
+597 KGQRTTDAFR

-630 ATAWTEVALVLPAGT
+630 ATAWTEVAFELPAGT
-645 KFVAINYYGDYQY
+645 KFVAINYYGDFQY

-671 APTVTVTGPASTT
+671 APTVTVTGPASTSA
-684 TGSEVTFT
+684 GSEVTFT
-692 ATSTLADSYAWTVD
+692 AISSLADSYAWTVD

-736 QGSSQPATHTIN
+736 QGSSQPAIHTIN
-748 VIACDVISTLPWVAD
+748 VIDCGAGITEFPWNEGFEGALDCWMVRNAASNGFTIATNNAQATYTTMGQRCLIGAYNDDADVNDWAISPALTLPANSQ
-763 FEDTTATYDC
+763 FE
-773 WKFYDADQ
+773 
-781 DGIGWFTS
+781 
-789 YGQFQNQ
+789 
-796 DGTPAE
+796 
-802 TYGHESYGAMFSFS
+802 
-816 YYSNGQFGQAL
+816 
-827 TPDDWVFTPAIAV
+827 
-840 PAEGN
+840 
-845 YSLSWYAR
+845 LSWYVR
-853 GIDPNYAGEYY
+853 LIPYHGIVNTYEVMV
-864 SVYVTTT
+864 STTGT
-871 AAPDE
+871 EAADFTQIYTE
-876 SLEAV
+876 
-881 YSDSTTATW
+881 SDSTDGYV
-890 EQQIVNLADYAG
+890 QRSVSLADYAG
-902 QTVYI
+902 QTIRI
-907 AFRHHNCTDKYALAV
+907 AFHNISAQGGDAMLI
-922 DKIRVGVAGTEN
+922 DDIRVGETS
-934 EGIDNAAAIDINI
+934 GIDNAAAIDINI
-947 YPNPASEVIN
+947 YPNPASEVLN
-957 IAAEGVR
+957 IVADGVR

-988 SLASGVYMVRVT
+988 SLANGVYMVRVT

>member
-1 MTLFAMVAMFATASI
+1 MKKTMTFFAMVAMFATASI
-16 AQGISTFPWTE
+16 AQGINTFPWTE
-27 GFENGATDWTIIDS
+27 GFEDGASGWIFQSGNAEDEGFSVVTNMGQYVYTTMGQSCLFGPYSDDFNVDQWAISPLIDLTNSTDDTLLSYYVYMTEYDGIETEYEVRVSTTDTTIAS
-41 DGDGIS
+41 FTTVLWSETGSGDGYVKRN
-47 WQLSDTSSQVSSFAA
+47 VSLA
-62 QYPHTGNSC
+62 
-71 IIALSYN
+71 
-78 NLTYEVLTPDEWL
+78 
-91 ISPAL
+91 
-96 TIPAG
+96 
-101 ESYSLTF
+101 
-108 YDNGTN
+108 
-114 PAYAAEHYAVYV
+114 
-126 ANANTVAAMSATTP
+126 
-140 LMEQT
+140 
-145 LVDGTWTKRTVDLSA
+145 A
-160 YAGQTIYIGFR
+160 YAGQTIRIAFHNITGQGG
-171 HYNCTDQF
+171 DA
-179 CMGIDDIRVGGLEVP
+179 MMIDDVRIGGPETPAL
-194 DITLYGPQTVVTNV
+194 TLNGPQNIVTNV
-208 PTTFVAVSDVAGPFT
+208 AATFVAVSDVAGPFT

-312 ATYAYSMSAESFYG
+312 ATYAYSMSAQSFYG
-326 VYMFDNG
+326 YMFDND

-353 EWMVREYNSS
+353 EWMVREYNNS

-374 ADDDTTE
+374 AGDDTTE

-394 DLARVAGLPA
+394 DLARVAGLPD

-489 SVHTVKVT
+489 GAHTVIVT
-497 ATNNSGSASDSM
+497 ATNNSGSASDTMS
-509 TVEVYT
+509 VEVYT
-515 CYAIADFPYTQDFE
+515 CEAIDDFPYTQDFE

-557 AGSSDFR
+557 AGSNDFR
-564 FSSFDE
+564 FSSYDE

-597 KGQYSTDAFR
+597 KGQRTTDAFR

-816 YYSNGQFGQAL
+816 YYSNGQTGRAL
-827 TPDDWVFTPAIAV
+827 TPDDWAFTPAIAV

-934 EGIDNAAAIDINI
+934 EGIDNAATIDINI

>member
-27 GFENGATDWTIIDS
+27 GFENGASGWIFQSGNAEDEGFSVVTNGQYTYTTMGQSCLFGPYSDDFNVDQWAISPLIDLTNSTDDTLLSYYVYMTEYDGIETEYEVRVSTTDTTIAS
-41 DGDGIS
+41 FTTVLWSETGSGDGYVKRN
-47 WQLSDTSSQVSSFAA
+47 VSLA
-62 QYPHTGNSC
+62 
-71 IIALSYN
+71 
-78 NLTYEVLTPDEWL
+78 
-91 ISPAL
+91 
-96 TIPAG
+96 
-101 ESYSLTF
+101 
-108 YDNGTN
+108 
-114 PAYAAEHYAVYV
+114 
-126 ANANTVAAMSATTP
+126 
-140 LMEQT
+140 
-145 LVDGTWTKRTVDLSA
+145 A
-160 YAGQTIYIGFR
+160 YAGQTIRIAFR
-171 HYNCTDQF
+171 NITGQGGDA
-179 CMGIDDIRVGGLEVP
+179 MMIDDVRIGGPEPPAL
-194 DITLYGPQTVVTNV
+194 TLNGPQNVVTNV

-231 TTTTDT
+231 TTTIDT
-237 LVYTFTTAGSHTVV
+237 LVYSFTTAGSHTVV
-251 ASVSNN
+251 ASVSNS
-257 VGTTTDTINV
+257 VGTTSDTIEV
-267 TAIECNAES
+267 SAIECNAES

-296 TPETY
+296 TPQTY

-307 MADGS
+307 MTDG
-312 ATYAYSMSAESFYG
+312 ATTYAYSMSAESFYG
-326 VYMFDNG
+326 VYMFDND

-374 ADDDTTE
+374 AGDDTTE

-394 DLARVAGLPA
+394 DLARVAGLPD

-472 TAQSETSNTLS
+472 TAQTETSNTLS
-483 YTFTTD
+483 YTFTND
-489 SVHTVKVT
+489 GAHTVKVT

-515 CYAIADFPYTQDFE
+515 CEAIDEFPYTQDFE

-542 ANDAEFGIYADENAY
+542 ANDNEFGIYADETAY
-557 AGSSDFR
+557 SGSNDFR
-564 FSSFDE
+564 FSSYATA
-570 GTDYNQYLISP
+570 TDYNQYLISP
-581 EITLPATGNYM
+581 EITLPATGSYM
-592 LKFMY
+592 VKFMY
-597 KGQYSTDAFR
+597 KGQRTTDAFK

-645 KFVAINYYGDYQY
+645 KFVAINYYGDFQY

-692 ATSTLADSYAWTVD
+692 ATSSLADSYAWTVD

-748 VIACDVISTLPWVAD
+748 VIACDVISSLPWVAD

-816 YYSNGQFGQAL
+816 YYSSRAL
-827 TPDDWVFTPAIAV
+827 TPDDWAFTPAIAV

-947 YPNPASEVIN
+947 YPNPASEVLN
-957 IAAEGVR
+957 IVADGVR

>member
-1 MTLFAMVAMFATASI
+1 MTFFAMVAMFATASI

-27 GFENGATDWTIIDS
+27 GFENGASGWIFQSGNAEDDGFSVVTNGQYTYTTMGQSCLFGPYS
-41 DGDGIS
+41 DDFNVDQ
-47 WQLSDTSSQVSSFAA
+47 WA
-62 QYPHTGNSC
+62 
-71 IIALSYN
+71 
-78 NLTYEVLTPDEWL
+78 
-91 ISPAL
+91 ISPAIDL
-96 TIPAG
+96 TNITDDTIL
-101 ESYSLTF
+101 SYYIWMTEYDGIETEYEVRVSTTDTTIASFTTVLWSETGSGDGYVKRNVSL
-108 YDNGTN
+108 
-114 PAYAAEHYAVYV
+114 A
-126 ANANTVAAMSATTP
+126 
-140 LMEQT
+140 
-145 LVDGTWTKRTVDLSA
+145 A
-160 YAGQTIYIGFR
+160 YAGQTIRIAFR
-171 HYNCTDQF
+171 NITGQGGDA
-179 CMGIDDIRVGGLEVP
+179 MMIDDVRIGGPETPAL
-194 DITLYGPQTVVTNV
+194 TLNGPQNV
-208 PTTFVAVSDVAGPFT
+208 IANTPATFVAVSDVAGPFT

-231 TTTTDT
+231 TTTIDT

-251 ASVSNN
+251 ASVSNS
-257 VGTTTDTINV
+257 VGTTSDTIEV

-276 VPYSSNFAN
+276 VPYSSTFAN

-296 TPETY
+296 TPQTY

-307 MADGS
+307 MTDGS
-312 ATYAYSMSAESFYG
+312 TTYAYSMSAESFYG
-326 VYMFDNG
+326 VYMFDND

-437 PIVTLVG
+437 PSVTLVG

-472 TAQSETSNTLS
+472 TAQTETSNTLS
-483 YTFTTD
+483 YTFTND
-489 SVHTVKVT
+489 GAHTVKVT

-515 CYAIADFPYTQDFE
+515 CEAIDDFPYTQDFE
-529 SGMQCWSMVSMDA
+529 SGMQCWSMVSMNA

-557 AGSSDFR
+557 AGSNDFR
-564 FSSFDE
+564 FSSFARD
-570 GTDYNQYLISP
+570 TNYNQYLISP
-581 EITLPATGNYM
+581 EITLPATGSYM
-592 LKFMY
+592 VKFMY
-597 KGQYSTDAFR
+597 KGQYATDAFR

-630 ATAWTEVALVLPAGT
+630 ATEWTEVALVLPAGT

-671 APTVTVTGPASTT
+671 APTVTVTGPASTSA
-684 TGSEVTFT
+684 GSEVTFT
-692 ATSTLADSYAWTVD
+692 ATSSLADSYAWTVD

-748 VIACDVISTLPWVAD
+748 VIDCEAGITEFPWNEGFEGALDCWMVRNAASNGFAIATNNAQATYTTMGQRCLFGAYNDDADVNDWAISPALTLPANSQ
-763 FEDTTATYDC
+763 FE
-773 WKFYDADQ
+773 
-781 DGIGWFTS
+781 
-789 YGQFQNQ
+789 
-796 DGTPAE
+796 
-802 TYGHESYGAMFSFS
+802 
-816 YYSNGQFGQAL
+816 
-827 TPDDWVFTPAIAV
+827 
-840 PAEGN
+840 
-845 YSLSWYAR
+845 LSWYVR
-853 GIDPNYAGEYY
+853 LIPYHGIVNTYEVMV
-864 SVYVTTT
+864 STTGT
-871 AAPDE
+871 EAADFTQIYTE
-876 SLEAV
+876 
-881 YSDSTTATW
+881 SDSTDGYV
-890 EQQIVNLADYAG
+890 QRSVSLADYAG
-902 QTVYI
+902 QTIRI
-907 AFRHHNCTDKYALAV
+907 AFHNISAQGGDAMLI
-922 DKIRVGVAGTEN
+922 DDIRVGETS
-934 EGIDNAAAIDINI
+934 GIDNAAAIDINI

-957 IAAEGVR
+957 IAAEGVH

>member
-1 MTLFAMVAMFATASI
+1 MKKTMTFFAMVAMFATASI
-16 AQGISTFPWTE
+16 AQGINTFPWTE
-27 GFENGATDWTIIDS
+27 GFEDGASGWIFQSGNAEDEGFSVVTNMGQYVYTTMGQSCLFGPYSDDFNVDQWAISPLIDLTNSTDDTLLSYYVYMTEYDGIETEYEVRVSTTDTTIAS
-41 DGDGIS
+41 FTTVLWSETGSGDGYVKRN
-47 WQLSDTSSQVSSFAA
+47 VSLA
-62 QYPHTGNSC
+62 
-71 IIALSYN
+71 
-78 NLTYEVLTPDEWL
+78 
-91 ISPAL
+91 
-96 TIPAG
+96 
-101 ESYSLTF
+101 
-108 YDNGTN
+108 
-114 PAYAAEHYAVYV
+114 
-126 ANANTVAAMSATTP
+126 
-140 LMEQT
+140 
-145 LVDGTWTKRTVDLSA
+145 A
-160 YAGQTIYIGFR
+160 YAGQTIRIAFHNITGQGGDAMMIDNVRIGGPE
-171 HYNCTDQF
+171 TPS
-179 CMGIDDIRVGGLEVP
+179 L
-194 DITLYGPQTVVTNV
+194 TLYGPQNVVTNV

-437 PIVTLVG
+437 PSVTLVG

-816 YYSNGQFGQAL
+816 YYSNGQYGQAL

-907 AFRHHNCTDKYALAV
+907 AFRHHNCTNKYALAV
-922 DKIRVGVAGTEN
+922 DKIRVGVAGSEN

>member
-27 GFENGATDWTIIDS
+27 GFENGASGWIFQSGNAEDEGFSVVTNGQYTYTTMGQSCLFGPYSDDFNVDQWAISPLIDLTNSTDDTLLSYYVYMTEYDGIETEYEVRVSTTDTTIAS
-41 DGDGIS
+41 FTTVLWSETGSGDGYVKRN
-47 WQLSDTSSQVSSFAA
+47 VSLA
-62 QYPHTGNSC
+62 
-71 IIALSYN
+71 
-78 NLTYEVLTPDEWL
+78 
-91 ISPAL
+91 
-96 TIPAG
+96 
-101 ESYSLTF
+101 
-108 YDNGTN
+108 
-114 PAYAAEHYAVYV
+114 
-126 ANANTVAAMSATTP
+126 
-140 LMEQT
+140 
-145 LVDGTWTKRTVDLSA
+145 A
-160 YAGQTIYIGFR
+160 YAGQTIRIAFHNITGQGG
-171 HYNCTDQF
+171 DA
-179 CMGIDDIRVGGLEVP
+179 MMIDDVRIGGPETPSL
-194 DITLYGPQTVVTNV
+194 TLFGPQNVLTNV

-231 TTTTDT
+231 TTTIDT
-237 LVYTFTTAGSHTVV
+237 LVYSFTTTGSHTVV
-251 ASVSNN
+251 ASVSNS
-257 VGTTTDTINV
+257 VGTTSDTIEV
-267 TAIECNAES
+267 SAIECNAES

-296 TPETY
+296 TPQTY

-307 MADGS
+307 MTDG
-312 ATYAYSMSAESFYG
+312 ATTYAYSMSAESFYG
-326 VYMFDNG
+326 VYMFDND

-374 ADDDTTE
+374 AGDDTTE

-394 DLARVAGLPA
+394 DLARVAGLPD

-437 PIVTLVG
+437 PSVTLVG

-466 AWLVDG
+466 AWTVDG
-472 TAQSETSNTLS
+472 TAQTETSNTLS

-489 SVHTVKVT
+489 GVHTVIVT
-497 ATNNSGSASDSM
+497 ATNNSGSASDTMS
-509 TVEVYT
+509 VEVYT
-515 CYAIADFPYTQDFE
+515 CEAIDDFPYTQDFE
-529 SGMQCWSMVSMDA
+529 SDMQCWSMVSMDA

-557 AGSSDFR
+557 AGSNDFR
-564 FSSFDE
+564 FSSYDR

-581 EITLPATGNYM
+581 EITLPATGSYM
-592 LKFMY
+592 VKFMY
-597 KGQYSTDAFR
+597 KGHRTTDAFK

-621 NVLGDYPEV
+621 NVLGDYPTV
-630 ATAWTEVALVLPAGT
+630 ATEWTEVALVLPAGT
-645 KFVAINYYGDYQY
+645 KFVAINYYGNYQY
-658 RLYVDDIMITTVT
+658 YLYVDDIMITTVT

-692 ATSTLADSYAWTVD
+692 ATSSLADSYAWSVD

-714 NTLTYTFTTAGEHTV
+714 NTLTYTFTTGGEHTV

-796 DGTPAE
+796 DGTPAA

-816 YYSNGQFGQAL
+816 YYSNGQTGRAL

-922 DKIRVGVAGTEN
+922 DKIRVGEAGSEN

>member
-1 MTLFAMVAMFATASI
+1 MTFFAMVAMFATASI

-27 GFENGATDWTIIDS
+27 GFENGASGWIFQSGNAEDEGFSVVTNGQYTYTTMGQSCLFGPYSDDFNVDQWAISPLIDLTNSTDDTLLSYYVYMTEYDGIETEYEVRVSTTDTTIAS
-41 DGDGIS
+41 FTTVLWSETGSGDGYVKRN
-47 WQLSDTSSQVSSFAA
+47 VSLA
-62 QYPHTGNSC
+62 
-71 IIALSYN
+71 
-78 NLTYEVLTPDEWL
+78 
-91 ISPAL
+91 
-96 TIPAG
+96 
-101 ESYSLTF
+101 
-108 YDNGTN
+108 
-114 PAYAAEHYAVYV
+114 
-126 ANANTVAAMSATTP
+126 
-140 LMEQT
+140 
-145 LVDGTWTKRTVDLSA
+145 A
-160 YAGQTIYIGFR
+160 YAGQTIRIAFR
-171 HYNCTDQF
+171 NITGQGGDA
-179 CMGIDDIRVGGLEVP
+179 MMIDDVRIGGPETPAL
-194 DITLYGPQTVVTNV
+194 TLNGPQNVVTNV
-208 PTTFVAVSDVAGPFT
+208 AATFVAVSDVAGPFT

-231 TTTTDT
+231 TTTIDT

-251 ASVSNN
+251 VSVSNS
-257 VGTTTDTINV
+257 VGTTSDTIEV
-267 TAIECNAES
+267 TAIECNTES

-285 GISLCWENTAL
+285 GISLCWENIAL
-296 TPETY
+296 TPQTY

-307 MADGS
+307 MTDGS
-312 ATYAYSMSAESFYG
+312 ATYAYSMSAQSFYG
-326 VYMFDNG
+326 YMFDND

-374 ADDDTTE
+374 AGDDTTE

-394 DLARVAGLPA
+394 DLARVAGLPD

-437 PIVTLVG
+437 PSVTLVG

-483 YTFTTD
+483 YTFTND
-489 SVHTVKVT
+489 GAHTVKVT

-515 CYAIADFPYTQDFE
+515 CEAIDDFPYTQDFE

-542 ANDAEFGIYADENAY
+542 ANDAEFGIYADETAY
-557 AGSSDFR
+557 SGSNDFR
-564 FSSFDE
+564 FSSYATA
-570 GTDYNQYLISP
+570 TDYNQYLISP
-581 EITLPATGNYM
+581 EITLPATGSYM
-592 LKFMY
+592 VKFMY
-597 KGQYSTDAFR
+597 KGQRTTDAFR

-645 KFVAINYYGDYQY
+645 KFVAINYYGDFQY

-671 APTVTVTGPASTT
+671 APTVTVTGPASTSA
-684 TGSEVTFT
+684 GSEVTFT
-692 ATSTLADSYAWTVD
+692 AISSLADSYAWTVD

-748 VIACDVISTLPWVAD
+748 VIDCEAGITEFPWNEGFEGALDCWMVRNAASNGFAIATNNAQATYTTMGQRCLFGAYNDDADVNDWAISPALTLPANSQ
-763 FEDTTATYDC
+763 FE
-773 WKFYDADQ
+773 
-781 DGIGWFTS
+781 
-789 YGQFQNQ
+789 
-796 DGTPAE
+796 
-802 TYGHESYGAMFSFS
+802 
-816 YYSNGQFGQAL
+816 
-827 TPDDWVFTPAIAV
+827 
-840 PAEGN
+840 
-845 YSLSWYAR
+845 LSWYVR
-853 GIDPNYAGEYY
+853 LIPYHGIVNTYEVMV
-864 SVYVTTT
+864 STTGT
-871 AAPDE
+871 EAADFTQIYTE
-876 SLEAV
+876 
-881 YSDSTTATW
+881 SDSTDGYV
-890 EQQIVNLADYAG
+890 QRSVSLADYAG
-902 QTVYI
+902 QTIRI
-907 AFRHHNCTDKYALAV
+907 AFHNISAQGGDAMLI
-922 DKIRVGVAGTEN
+922 DDIRVGETS
-934 EGIDNAAAIDINI
+934 GIDNAAAIDINI